1 MPDIAFNH
9 FTHIIKRIES
19 EAQKAGYLCIITDS
33 NDDYENEKECLEHLV
48 DMHVDGIAICL
59 SQETTDYSHLQYVR
73 QQHIPLVLFDRA
85 ADTDI
90 SSVVINDADSARQAT
105 HYLIDGGARRIAF
118 LGGSNYGEYERV
130 HYYYILDGVDDNWID
145 AGNGHVANYANV
157 PSGSYTFRVRTSDS
171 VSDEGGSEER
181 IIKVVVA
188 SAPAFAWWAWLIYLT
203 IASALAWYLYQ
214 NARRVVIARRA
225 ARQAQMEKEQE
236 LRTNQMNMSFFA
248 NIAHEF
254 RTPLTMIAGPVGQ
267 LAKSES
273 IDGEQR
279 GLLNIAQR
287 SIQRMFKLVNQL
299 MDFNKLENDTLRL
312 SVEQIDVV
320 RALNEIC
327 DTFEF
332 NVREK
337 GLTLNRYGMEDSLKA
352 WTDGDKLEKIV
363 SNLLSNALK
372 FTSSGGHIDVT
383 LDVADNKVK
392 VAVVLCLLW
401 YILCVR
407 LHIQKRN
414 VALWM
419 ETRLLPLML
428 CLM

>member
-1 MPDIAFNH
+1 
-9 FTHIIKRIES
+9 
-19 EAQKAGYLCIITDS
+19 
-33 NDDYENEKECLEHLV
+33 
-48 DMHVDGIAICL
+48 
-59 SQETTDYSHLQYVR
+59 
-73 QQHIPLVLFDRA
+73 
-85 ADTDI
+85 
-90 SSVVINDADSARQAT
+90 
-105 HYLIDGGARRIAF
+105 
-118 LGGSNYGEYERV
+118 
-130 HYYYILDGVDDNWID
+130 
-145 AGNGHVANYANV
+145 
-157 PSGSYTFRVRTSDS
+157 
-171 VSDEGGSEER
+171 
-181 IIKVVVA
+181 
-188 SAPAFAWWAWLIYLT
+188 
-203 IASALAWYLYQ
+203 
-214 NARRVVIARRA
+214 
-225 ARQAQMEKEQE
+225 
-236 LRTNQMNMSFFA
+236 
-248 NIAHEF
+248 
-254 RTPLTMIAGPVGQ
+254 MIAGPVGQ

-392 VAVVLCLLW
+392 VAVALCLLW